1 MRFTKKQKNTNT
13 KVSPTLS
20 NRAAIGIDI
29 TQHAITMVQLSSR
42 SLNQI
47 QLEKYVITALPKNII
62 NLGRRQVHA
71 CRLSVGCRA
80 PPLHRHV
87 LWVRHG

>member
-62 NLGRRQVHA
+62 KAAKIQDYEQLTSYLPSR
-71 CRLSVGCRA
+71 
-80 PPLHRHV
+80 
-87 LWVRHG
+87 

>member
-62 NLGRRQVHA
+62 NPA
-71 CRLSVGCRA
+71 F
-80 PPLHRHV
+80 PLWPYRCAADP
-87 LWVRHG
+87 HG